1 MHLLSAAHQ
10 LVWTQH
16 PTIWLCESCAILWLM
31 MRTVRSRWIRAGVLL
46 VLSGLIMNGLVT
58 TANAG
63 TMPVVGMPA
72 TLHPVSPLWQA
83 ATAKTRLAFL
93 ADQARLGL
101 FSLGDLVMFFGG
113 IIIVAIGLRRALTI
127 KPRPISNRMR
137 CILLKC
143 ASALQLRVKN
153 SPYPRANS
161 RQT

>member
-1 MHLLSAAHQ
+1 
-10 LVWTQH
+10 
-16 PTIWLCESCAILWLM
+16 
-31 MRTVRSRWIRAGVLL
+31 
-46 VLSGLIMNGLVT
+46 MNGLVT

-137 CILLKC
+137 CILLKMR
-143 ASALQLRVKN
+143 QRVT
-153 SPYPRANS
+153 A
-161 RQT
+161 